1 MLDDGAIGRGDP
13 SVRHHFRDSVSDT
26 MRITDLAAPR
36 KIPPGTGWRKFV
48 YSVSF
53 HKINPGES
61 PRERH
66 YRNLQGR
73 IRRHIRRQYVITV
86 VSGKGGVG
94 VTTMAACIGGVF
106 RECRP
111 ENVIAI
117 DAVPSFG
124 TLADRIDESPPG
136 DYAAIINDT
145 DVQGYADIREHLGQ
159 NTVGL
164 DVLAGNRTSD

>member
-1 MLDDGAIGRGDP
+1 MTNPWNDPNMLDDGAIGRGDP

-94 VTTMAACIGGVF
+94 SPRWPRASAAC
-106 RECRP
+106 
-111 ENVIAI
+111 
-117 DAVPSFG
+117 FG
-124 TLADRIDESPPG
+124 N
-136 DYAAIINDT
+136 AA
-145 DVQGYADIREHLGQ
+145 R
-159 NTVGL
+159 
-164 DVLAGNRTSD
+164 RT